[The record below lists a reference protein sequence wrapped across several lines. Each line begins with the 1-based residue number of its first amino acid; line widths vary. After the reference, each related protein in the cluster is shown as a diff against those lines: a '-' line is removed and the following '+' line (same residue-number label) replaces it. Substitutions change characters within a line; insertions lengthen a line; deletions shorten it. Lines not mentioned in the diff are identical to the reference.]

1 MTYQIKKAAVLGAGV
16 MGATIAA
23 HLANAGIETLL
34 LDIVPFELK
43 PEDEAK
49 GLTKESPAWRNSF
62 AERGLKGAI
71 KMKPA
76 AFYSKNVARLVKTG
90 NFDDDLDKLAG
101 VDWVVEVVVENLEIK
116 QELLA
121 KVEKIIS
128 SNCILSSN
136 TSGLPINEVGAKLS
150 ADVKKRFLGTHFFN
164 PPRYMKL
171 LEIIPGPD
179 TSSEVIEFTSDFCEN
194 VLGKG
199 IVVCK
204 DVPNFV
210 ANRIGVF
217 DIANAITIML
227 DKGLTIPEL
236 DAIVG
241 KALGRP
247 GSAICGTMDLVGL
260 DTGMHVMQHLYEAVA
275 DDEKR
280 DIFKAPDFMVKM
292 VEGGRLGNKTR
303 QGFYKKSKDERGK
316 RIKLALD
323 YNTGEYVAFEK
334 PRFDE
339 LKEARKVPGGF
350 KESLK
355 FLFNS
360 PGKVGGVVRA
370 YLCNNFLY
378 AANRIPEISDRIDA
392 IDNAMKWGYNHK
404 LGPFEL
410 WDAIGIEATIP
421 VFKALKMKLPK
432 ALSAML
438 KAGHKSFYEKREDGL
453 YVFDFAT
460 QDYLKIAVNPKIIL
474 LPALKAKGGIIAE
487 NKGAAMIDLGD
498 GIAGVEFNTKMN
510 SIDADVVGMLNQAC
524 DLVEK
529 DFQGLVVANHGANFS
544 VGANLFEVFV
554 TIQKGDWDILDEMIK
569 GFQDCNMRMKYLEK
583 PVVVAPAG
591 MALGGGCEISMHG
604 DYCLAAGETYM
615 GLVEVGVGVIP
626 AGGGTKELMVR
637 MTEGLPDGT
646 VAGGLNMQTY
656 YQKIFETIGTAK
668 VATSAIEAKEFGFIR
683 KNCGISIN
691 RDHQIYE
698 AKQIALGLAHF
709 YKKPDKPMI
718 PVMGDNFKGML
729 DSVLYNMR
737 AGNFISDYDLHVA
750 GKLAGILS
758 GGSCAEGTYVS
769 EQLLL
774 DLEREAF
781 LSLCGEA
788 KTQDRIIYMLKN
800 NKPLR
805 N

>member
-43 PEDEAK
+43 PADEAK

-62 AERGLKGAI
+62 AEGGLKGAI
-71 KMKPA
+71 KSKPA
-76 AFYSKNVARLVKTG
+76 SFYAKSVAKLVKTG
-90 NFDDDLDKLAG
+90 NFEDDLDKLAE
-101 VDWVVEVVVENLEIK
+101 VDWVIEVVIENLKIK
-116 QELLA
+116 HELLA
-121 KVEKIIS
+121 KVEKVIGPD
-128 SNCILSSN
+128 CILSSN
-136 TSGLPINEVGAKLS
+136 TSGLPINEVGSQLS
-150 ADVKKRFLGTHFFN
+150 ASVKERFLGTHFFN

-171 LEIIPGPD
+171 LEIISGPE
-179 TSSEVIEFTSDFCEN
+179 TKPEVIDFMSTFGEE

-199 IVVCK
+199 IVLCK
-204 DVPNFV
+204 DVPNFI

-217 DIANAITIML
+217 DISNAITLML
-227 DKGLTIPEL
+227 EMELTIPEL

-260 DTGMHVMQHLYEAVA
+260 DTGMHVMKNLYDAVP
-275 DDEKR
+275 DDEMR
-280 DIFKAPDFMVKM
+280 DIFQAPEFMVKM
-292 VEGGRLGNKTR
+292 VESGKLGNKTR
-303 QGFYKKSKDERGK
+303 QGYYKKTKDEKGK
-316 RIKLALD
+316 RVKLALD
-323 YNTGEYVAFEK
+323 YNTNEYVTFSK
-334 PRFDE
+334 PRFPE
-339 LKEARKVPGGF
+339 LKEARKTPGGF
-350 KESLK
+350 AASLK

-360 PGKVGGVVRA
+360 PGKVGDVVRA
-370 YLCNNFLY
+370 YLCRNFLY
-378 AANRIPEISDRIDA
+378 AANRIPEISDQVNA
-392 IDNAMKWGYNHK
+392 IDDAMKWGYNHK

-410 WDAIGIEATIP
+410 WDTVGLEDTVA
-421 VFKALKMKLPK
+421 VFKTLKMKLPK
-432 ALSAML
+432 TITTML

-453 YVFDFAT
+453 YVFDFAS
-460 QDYLKIAVNPKIIL
+460 QKYVKIAVNPKIVL
-474 LPALKAKGGIIAE
+474 LPSLKAKGGIIAE
-487 NKGAAMIDLGD
+487 NEGAAMIDLGD
-498 GIAGVEFNTKMN
+498 GIACVEFNTKMN

-529 DFQGLVVANHGANFS
+529 DFKGLVVANHGANFS

-554 TIQKGDWDILDEMIK
+554 TIQKGDWDILDAMIK
-569 GFQDCNMRMKYLEK
+569 GFQDCNMRLKYLDK

-626 AGGGTKELMVR
+626 AGGGTKELMIR
-637 MTEGLPDGT
+637 ATEGIPDGT
-646 VAGGLNMQTY
+646 IASGLNMQTY
-656 YQKIFETIGTAK
+656 YQKIFETIGMAQ
-668 VATSAIEAKEFGFIR
+668 VATSAVEAKEFGFIR
-683 KNCGISIN
+683 KNCAISIN
-691 RDHQIYE
+691 RDHQIHD
-698 AKQIALGLAHF
+698 AKEIALGLSHF
-709 YKKPDKPMI
+709 YKKPVSPTI

-737 AGNFISDYDLHVA
+737 AGNFISDYDVHVA
-750 GKLAGILS
+750 SKLAGILS
-758 GGSCAEGTYVS
+758 GGDCAEGTYVS

-781 LSLCGEA
+781 LSLCGES